1 MRQQKLLSTTLM
13 LCTLGIGIVI
23 GTLVNTQVNAAHG
36 QSIAPDATPLVVP
49 PATEASNE
57 FSKLAKKISPSVVN
71 ITADYTPKQ
80 LTVGRN
86 RRATPRQGEDQ
97 EGNGGSGNDDG
108 STELFR
114 RFFGNQAPNL
124 VVPQDAGKREQSG
137 TGFIVD
143 KNGYIITNKHVV
155 SNEEGNPVD
164 HIKVK
169 LHGEDSEY
177 RAKLIGFD
185 RETDVAV
192 LKIDAHRQL
201 QPVMLAN
208 SEGVQVGDWAVAIGS
223 PFGLQETVTAGIVS
237 AMNRANIGEQFQ
249 RFIQTDAAINPGNSG
264 GPLLNIRG
272 EVIGV
277 NTMIATRSGGYE
289 GIGFALPINMAVRV
303 YNDIIREGHVTRGS
317 IGVTWQQNIKPETL
331 KAMGFDHGIIVS
343 EVKKDGP
350 ADKAGVKVDDII
362 LSVNDKPLKDGDD
375 LMTRVADMPVGTACT
390 LTVDRDGKR
399 KDFKLVV
406 QDRLKV
412 FWDDPRV
419 VGEVKNV
426 PTSNTEEERPETVSK
441 VVQFGIQVRAL
452 GDDEKSLTTDKT
464 GMVVTRVEPN
474 SFAADIGMMDRDI
487 ITSIDRKPINS
498 VEDIKKI
505 QSTLKPGDPVVFR
518 VVRSLGPVRRG
529 AAGNTPATQ
538 VLWLPGTLPE

>member
-1 MRQQKLLSTTLM
+1 MLLTLSV
-13 LCTLGIGIVI
+13 GIMI
-23 GTLVNTQVNAAHG
+23 GTLVNTGVNAARA
-36 QSIAPDATPLVVP
+36 QNAAPDATPLVVP
-49 PATEASNE
+49 PAVETSNE

-71 ITADYTPKQ
+71 ITADYTPKAQ
-80 LTVGRN
+80 QTTRN
-86 RRATPRQGEDQ
+86 RRVRPANPDDQEGQGEDQ
-97 EGNGGSGNDDG
+97 SSD
-108 STELFR
+108 LFR
-114 RFFGNQAPNL
+114 KFFGNQAPGGIQIM
-124 VVPQDAGKREQSG
+124 PQDMGKREQSG

-155 SNEEGNPVD
+155 SDEAGNSVD

-169 LHGEDSEY
+169 LHGEDAEY

-192 LKIDAHRQL
+192 LKIDAHHAL
-201 QPVMLAN
+201 APVTLAN
-208 SEGVQVGDWAVAIGS
+208 SDGVEVGDWAVAIGS

-237 AMNRANIGEQFQ
+237 AKNRANIGDGQFQ

-289 GIGFALPINMAVRV
+289 GIGFALPMNMAVRV
-303 YNDIIREGHVTRGS
+303 YNDIIHEGHVTRGS

-331 KAMGFDHGIIVS
+331 KAMGFDHGVIISDVH
-343 EVKKDGP
+343 KDGP
-350 ADKAGVKVDDII
+350 ADKAGVKPDDVI
-362 LSVNDKPLKDGDD
+362 LGIDGKPLKDGDD
-375 LMTRVADMPVGTACT
+375 LMGRVADMPVGTPCT
-390 LTVDRDGKR
+390 LTVDRDGK
-399 KDFKLVV
+399 KMEFKLVV

-419 VGEVKNV
+419 VGEVKSV
-426 PTSNTEEERPETVSK
+426 PTSNTEEKAEVSK
-441 VVQFGIQVRAL
+441 LVQFGIQVRAL
-452 GDDEKSLTTDKT
+452 GDEEKGLVSDKR
-464 GMVVTRVEPN
+464 GMAVTRVEPN
-474 SFAADIGMMDRDI
+474 SFASDIGMQDRDI
-487 ITSIDRKPINS
+487 ITSINRQPVNS

-505 QSTLKPGDPVVFR
+505 QGTLKPGDPVVFR
-518 VVRSLGPVRRG
+518 VVRSGGVRRG
-529 AAGNTPATQ
+529 AAATGSQGQ

>member
-1 MRQQKLLSTTLM
+1 M

-23 GTLVNTQVNAAHG
+23 GTVVNTGVNAAKA
-36 QSIAPDATPLVVP
+36 QNVAPDATPLVVP
-49 PATEASNE
+49 PAVEAANE

-80 LTVGRN
+80 VVTRN
-86 RRATPRQGEDQ
+86 RRARPQGDDQ
-97 EGNGGSGNDDG
+97 EGNGDDG
-108 STELFR
+108 SAELFK
-114 RFFGNQAPNL
+114 RFFGNQAPGL

-169 LHGEDSEY
+169 LHGEDTEY
-177 RAKLIGFD
+177 RGKLIGFD
-185 RETDVAV
+185 RETDIAV
-192 LKIDAHRQL
+192 VKIDVHHPL

-237 AMNRANIGEQFQ
+237 ALNRANIGEQFQ

-289 GIGFALPINMAVRV
+289 GIGFALPINMAVRD

-331 KAMGFDHGIIVS
+331 KAMGFDHGVIVS

-350 ADKAGVKVDDII
+350 SDKAGLKADDII
-362 LSVNDKPLKDGDD
+362 LAVNDKPLKDGDD
-375 LMTRVADMPVGTACT
+375 LMSRVADMPVGTTCM

-426 PTSNTEEERPETVSK
+426 PTSNTEEEKPEVVSK

-452 GDDEKSLTTDKT
+452 GDDEKNLTTDKT

-474 SFAADIGMMDRDI
+474 SFAAEIGMQDRDI

-498 VEDIKKI
+498 VDDIKKI

-518 VVRSLGPVRRG
+518 VVRSIGGVRRG
-529 AAGNTPATQ
+529 AAAGNSPSTQ